1 MIERFCS
8 DWWSYIICTLAINL
22 SENLLNS
29 VLFRS
34 AAQVLPIIDS
44 LTTDDESIQS
54 FDDVESNTESKDT
67 DTGIS
72 EIFIFN
78 WRIFYLFF
86 KISFASYILI
96 FNNAFCNR
104 QSTNR
109 VY

>member
-1 MIERFCS
+1 MT
-8 DWWSYIICTLAINL
+8 DGHICTLAINL
-22 SENLLNS
+22 SENLLYS

-86 KISFASYILI
+86 EDFFCFIYSY
-96 FNNAFCNR
+96 F
-104 QSTNR
+104 Q
-109 VY
+109 